1 MRVDS
6 DSQVTI
12 HVVRAMLL
20 PGRRVE
26 TDRNWRRVT
35 VGLSALLLLY
45 YLVPLFSL
53 LLAEPPGSLLETLWT
68 PRIRSAAITS
78 LVAASGST
86 VLSVLFGVPLAYW
99 LSRQTGAVATAVTAL
114 VILPLVLPPV
124 VSGVLIL
131 TVVGPATPLGTA
143 LATTGIRIPGSLVGT
158 VMAQTFVASP
168 FVVITGQAAFAAV
181 DRDLE
186 RASLSLGQGRAAT
199 FRRITLPLAWPG
211 ILAGIVLAFARS
223 IGEFGA
229 TVMVSYYPQTL
240 PVEIWDAFRAVGL
253 KGALPVA
260 VLLVF
265 VAVVTIAGLTAL
277 GTSPWE

>member
-1 MRVDS
+1 MFR
-6 DSQVTI
+6 
-12 HVVRAMLL
+12 
-20 PGRRVE
+20 PGRRIEVDQ
-26 TDRNWRRVT
+26 TWRRVT
-35 VGLSALLLLY
+35 VGLSGLLLLY
-45 YLVPLFSL
+45 YLVPLLSL
-53 LLAEPPGSLLETLWT
+53 VVAEPPGTLVETLWT
-68 PRIRSAAITS
+68 PRIRAAAITS

-86 VLSVLFGVPLAYW
+86 LLSVIFGVPLAYW
-99 LSRQTGAVATAVTAL
+99 LSRQTGLVATAVTAL

-131 TVVGPATPLGTA
+131 TIVGPTTPLGGA
-143 LATTGIRIPGSLVGT
+143 LAGAGIQIPGSLLGS

-186 RASLSLGQGRAAT
+186 RASLSLGEGRAGT

-211 ILAGIVLAFARS
+211 VLAGIVLAFARS

-253 KGALPVA
+253 EAALPVA

-265 VAVVTIAGLTAL
+265 VAVLTIVAVTAL

>member
-1 MRVDS
+1 MFR
-6 DSQVTI
+6 
-12 HVVRAMLL
+12 
-20 PGRRVE
+20 PGRRIE
-26 TDRNWRRVT
+26 TDRHWQRVT
-35 VGLSALLLLY
+35 VVLSLLLLLY
-45 YLVPLFSL
+45 YLVPLLSL
-53 LLAEPPGSLLETLWT
+53 LFAEPPGSLLQALWT

-86 VLSVLFGVPLAYW
+86 VLSVIFGVPLAYW
-99 LSRQTGAVATAVTAL
+99 LSRQTGPVATAVTAL

-131 TVVGPATPLGTA
+131 TIVGPATPVGTA
-143 LATTGIRIPGSLVGT
+143 LAAAGIQIPGSLIGT
-158 VMAQTFVASP
+158 VLAQTFVASP

-186 RASLSLGQGRAAT
+186 RASLSLGQGRATT

-211 ILAGIVLAFARS
+211 VLAGIVLAFARS

-253 KGALPVA
+253 EAALPVA

-265 VAVVTIAGLTAL
+265 VAAVTIVAVTAL

>member
-1 MRVDS
+1 M
-6 DSQVTI
+6 TI
-12 HVVRAMLL
+12 HVVRGMFL
-20 PGRRVE
+20 PGRRIE

-35 VGLSALLLLY
+35 VSLSLLLLLY
-45 YLVPLFSL
+45 YLVPLLAL
-53 LLAEPPGSLLETLWT
+53 LFAEPPGSLLHTLWT

-78 LVAASGST
+78 LLAASGST

-99 LSRQTGAVATAVTAL
+99 LSRQTGTVATAVTAL
-114 VILPLVLPPV
+114 VTLPLVLPPV

-131 TVVGPATPLGTA
+131 TIVGPATPLGTA
-143 LATTGIRIPGSLVGT
+143 LAAAGIQIPGSLVGT

-211 ILAGIVLAFARS
+211 VLAGIVLAFARS

-240 PVEIWDAFRAVGL
+240 PVEIWDAFQAVGL
-253 KGALPVA
+253 EAALPVA

-265 VAVVTIAGLTAL
+265 IAVVTIGAVTVL
-277 GTSPWE
+277 GTSPWN

>member
-1 MRVDS
+1 MFRSGRGTDS
-6 DSQVTI
+6 DQ
-12 HVVRAMLL
+12 
-20 PGRRVE
+20 G
-26 TDRNWRRVT
+26 WRRVT
-35 VGLSALLLLY
+35 VSLAVLLLLY
-45 YLVPLFSL
+45 YLLPLLALVF
-53 LLAEPPGSLLETLWT
+53 AEPPGSLLRTLWT
-68 PRIRSAAITS
+68 ARVRSAAITS
-78 LVAASGST
+78 LLAASGST
-86 VLSVLFGVPLAYW
+86 VLSVVFGVPLAYW
-99 LSRQTGAVATAVTAL
+99 LSRQTGALRTAVTAL

-131 TVVGPATPLGTA
+131 TIVGPATPVGTA
-143 LATTGIRIPGSLVGT
+143 LAEVGIQIPGSLTGT
-158 VMAQTFVASP
+158 VLAQTFVASP

-211 ILAGIVLAFARS
+211 VLAGIVLAFARS
-223 IGEFGA
+223 MGEFGA

-253 KGALPVA
+253 DAALPVA

-265 VAVVTIAGLTAL
+265 VAVVTIAAVTAL
-277 GTSPWE
+277 GTSPWR